1 MDVSL
6 LVWSLTVGAIL
17 LLVVVDLLTVS
28 AKPHEVK
35 FKEAA
40 SWSIFYIGLAIA
52 FGIWV
57 WAQYGDQKGTE
68 FFAAYLV
75 EKSLSVDN
83 LFVFV
88 IILAQFAVPGIYHQR
103 ILLFGVILAL
113 VLRTISIAVGAHGLI
128 WALTVISYRITQKSF
143 ENPNPQVSIRAI
155 MGGFMIKFLVIALA
169 AFIYIF
175 LQRKLVN
182 LPALYLAALFYIL
195 YTTIEVRLLLKQL
208 KNRSDAEKRSA
219 P

>member
-1 MDVSL
+1 MIKKNGS
-6 LVWSLTVGAIL
+6 TFIFIL
-17 LLVVVDLLTVS
+17 LYLIIWASLKA
-28 AKPHEVK
+28 AKP
-35 FKEAA
+35 
-40 SWSIFYIGLAIA
+40 W
-52 FGIWV
+52 
-57 WAQYGDQKGTE
+57 
-68 FFAAYLV
+68 LV
-75 EKSLSVDN
+75 AHQVD
-83 LFVFV
+83 
-88 IILAQFAVPGIYHQR
+88 
-103 ILLFGVILAL
+103 
-113 VLRTISIAVGAHGLI
+113 ISIAVGAHGLI

-208 KNRSDAEKRSA
+208 KNRSDAEKRST